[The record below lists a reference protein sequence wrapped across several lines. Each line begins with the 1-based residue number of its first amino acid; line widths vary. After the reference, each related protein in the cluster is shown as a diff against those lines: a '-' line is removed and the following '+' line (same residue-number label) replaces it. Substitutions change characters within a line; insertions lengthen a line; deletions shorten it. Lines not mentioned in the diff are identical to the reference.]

1 MPPLSI
7 ALLRQLIR
15 SRQYVVS
22 LHAADELEDDGLSVL
37 DLESIVLTGRI
48 VERQRDRTSRELKVV
63 VRGQDLAGATSLSAN
78 IDETRTPVGITEQG
92 GEGTRRT
99 T

>member
-22 LHAADELEDDGLSVL
+22 IHAADELEDDGLSVL

-63 VRGQDLAGATSLSAN
+63 VRGQDLAGSACCTVAK
-78 IDETRTPVGITEQG
+78 IGPTGRAITIAVYV
-92 GEGTRRT
+92 EG
-99 T
+99 

>member
-1 MPPLSI
+1 MTPLSI

-63 VRGQDLAGATSLSAN
+63 VRGQDLAGATCCTVAKLGPTGRA
-78 IDETRTPVGITEQG
+78 IIITVYV
-92 GEGTRRT
+92 EG
-99 T
+99 

>member
-7 ALLRQLIR
+7 TLLRQLIR

-48 VERQRDRTSRELKVV
+48 VERQRDRTSRELKVI
-63 VRGQDLAGATSLSAN
+63 VRGQDLTGATCCTVAKLGPTGRA
-78 IDETRTPVGITEQG
+78 IIITVYV
-92 GEGTRRT
+92 EG
-99 T
+99 